1 MAIVKKYPAEVV
13 SVINSIEGVYTV
25 EFRSL
30 AKPFRYEPGQF
41 LHLALDAFDPAEQ
54 WPESRCFSMQTS
66 PDDDLIRITYAI
78 KGNFTKQ
85 METTLKPG
93 KEITLKMPYGDL
105 FTQQHNK
112 SNSIFIAGGTGITPF
127 LSLFTHSSFALYDKP
142 ILYAGFRNQQMNLYA
157 KELSKAKEI
166 NAGFK
171 WQMVYEDA
179 DGRLN
184 IQDVLDQCG
193 TESTFFISGPPT
205 MIKTFKMF
213 LLQAGVRQNNV
224 LTDDWE

>member
-25 EFRSL
+25 EFRTL

-54 WPESRCFSMQTS
+54 WPDSRCFSMQSS
-66 PDDDLIRITYAI
+66 PDEDLIRITFAI

-85 METTLKPG
+85 MEATLKPG
-93 KEITLKMPYGDL
+93 KEVTLKMPYGDL
-105 FTQQHNK
+105 FTQQHCKTN
-112 SNSIFIAGGTGITPF
+112 NIFIAGGTGITPF
-127 LSLFTHSSFALYDKP
+127 LSLFTHTSFVHYDKP
-142 ILYAGFRNQQMNLYA
+142 VLYAGFRNRQMNLYNKELLKA
-157 KELSKAKEI
+157 KEL
-166 NAGFK
+166 NPGFE
-171 WQMVYEDA
+171 WHPVYEDT

-184 IQDVLDQCG
+184 IEDILDQCG
-193 TESTFFISGPPT
+193 TEATFFISGPPI
-205 MIKTFKMF
+205 MIKSFKDY
-213 LLQAGVRQNNV
+213 LLQVGVNQNNV

>member
-25 EFRSL
+25 EFRTL

-54 WPESRCFSMQTS
+54 WPDSRCFSMQSS
-66 PDDDLIRITYAI
+66 PDEDLIRITYAI

-85 METTLKPG
+85 MEATLKPG
-93 KEITLKMPYGDL
+93 KEVTLKMPYGDL
-105 FTQQHNK
+105 FTQQHCKAN
-112 SNSIFIAGGTGITPF
+112 NVFIAGGTGITPF
-127 LSLFTHSSFALYDKP
+127 LSLFTHTSFVHYDKP
-142 ILYAGFRNQQMNLYA
+142 VLFAGFRNRQMNLYN
-157 KELSKAKEI
+157 KELSKAKEL
-166 NAGFK
+166 NPGFE
-171 WQMVYEDA
+171 WHPVYEDT

-184 IQDVLDQCG
+184 IEDILDQCG
-193 TESTFFISGPPT
+193 TEATIFISGPPI
-205 MIKTFKMF
+205 MIKSFKDY
-213 LLQAGVRQNNV
+213 LLQVGVNQNNV